1 MEYITKNHSKY
12 LLMYHFIFVVKY
24 RKQIIDRFPIKEI
37 FETIQTN
44 QNFEILK
51 METDIDHIHL
61 LIQSEPKIA
70 PVQIVKR
77 LKQISTNY
85 LWKQYKNI
93 LEKEFWKEKTF
104 WSDGYFV
111 CSVGNISEETL
122 RRYID
127 EQG

>member
-1 MEYITKNHSKY
+1 MGN
-12 LLMYHFIFVVKY
+12 KY

-111 CSVGNISEETL
+111 CSVENISEETL